1 MTTAMETQSSVQL
14 VLRYFPKLTEVQV
27 DQLTRL
33 GPLYEEWN
41 SQINVISRKDI
52 GNLYERHVL
61 HSLAIA
67 RVIAFAKGA
76 KVLDL
81 GTGGGFPGI
90 PLAILFPE
98 VSFTLVDGTGKKIQV
113 VQAVSEALGMKNVK
127 AFHQRAED
135 LKETY
140 DFVLSRG
147 VAPLDR
153 LMGWCRRLFRKKQMH
168 SLPNGLLALKG
179 GNLKQEIKDLGKGE
193 YVEIFPILDFFS
205 EGYFEEKYVVYVQ
218 G

>member
-1 MTTAMETQSSVQL
+1 MEAQSSVQL
-14 VLRYFPKLTEVQV
+14 VLRYFPKLSEVQV

-41 SQINVISRKDI
+41 AQINVISRKDI

-67 RVIAFAKGA
+67 RVISFAKGTN
-76 KVLDL
+76 VLDL
-81 GTGGGFPGI
+81 GTGGGFPGV

-98 VSFTLVDGTGKKIQV
+98 TSFTLVDGTGKKIQV
-113 VQAVSEALGMKNVK
+113 VQAVSEALGLKNIQ
-127 AFHQRAED
+127 AFHKRAEE
-135 LKETY
+135 LKETF

-147 VAPLDR
+147 VAPLDK
-153 LMGWCRRLFRKKQMH
+153 LMGWCRPLLRQKQVH
-168 SLPNGLLALKG
+168 GLPNGLLALKG
-179 GNLKQEIKDLGKGE
+179 GNLKQEVKDLGKKE
-193 YVEIFPILDFFS
+193 YVEIFPIQDFFQ
-205 EGYFEEKYVVYVQ
+205 EAYFDEKFVVYVQ

>member
-1 MTTAMETQSSVQL
+1 MDAQSTVQL
-14 VLRYFPKLTEVQV
+14 VLRYFPKLSDAQV

-41 SQINVISRKDI
+41 NQINVISRKDI

-67 RVIAFAKGA
+67 RVISFAKGA
-76 KVLDL
+76 KILDL
-81 GTGGGFPGI
+81 GTGGGFPGV

-98 VSFTLVDGTGKKIQV
+98 ASFTLVDGTGKKIQV
-113 VQAVSEALGMKNVK
+113 VQAVSEALGLKNIQ
-127 AFHQRAED
+127 AFHKRAEE
-135 LKETY
+135 LKDTF

-147 VAPLDR
+147 VAPLDK
-153 LMGWCRRLFRKKQMH
+153 LMGWCKPLLRQKQIH
-168 SLPNGLLALKG
+168 GLPNGLLALKG
-179 GNLKQEIKDLGKGE
+179 GNLKQEIKDLGKKE
-193 YVEIFPILDFFS
+193 YVEVFPIQDFFQ
-205 EGYFEEKYVVYVQ
+205 EAYFEEKFVVYVQ